1 MFIFLE
7 RKTFQGFDPKKLTLL
22 YPSCRASYND
32 SHISLRTSLNDCGTT
47 HNESEDAITF
57 YNEVRSVQSYSGN
70 IITREQNVSIP
81 FYCSYGRKAL
91 LRNPSFKTWKNHFTA
106 SEGKLLQGNA
116 HLITSVL
123 RYNVD
128 FISTRVIVQFNEF
141 IYFKGKHSLNKP
153 FFRKSPQL
161 VSLPNRWYSFSC
173 YLTLWCDFTTFS
185 RTQWDFR
192 FWSSSIW
199 LSVDAIIVP
208 YNHQGWVIHD
218 IYRS

>member
-7 RKTFQGFDPKKLTLL
+7 RKTFQGFDPNKLTLL

-57 YNEVRSVQSYSGN
+57 YNKVRSVQSYSGN

-91 LRNPSFKTWKNHFTA
+91 LRNPSFKTWKNHFPA
-106 SEGKLLQGNA
+106 SEGNLLQGNA

-123 RYNVD
+123 
-128 FISTRVIVQFNEF
+128 T
-141 IYFKGKHSLNKP
+141 SLQQESLYSSMNLYPSRENIHWINLFWKKKP
-153 FFRKSPQL
+153 FSSSPCQIDGTPL
-161 VSLPNRWYSFSC
+161 AVTWHCGAILRP
-173 YLTLWCDFTTFS
+173 LLLS
-185 RTQWDFR
+185 RTQWAFR
-192 FWSSSIW
+192 FCSSSIW
-199 LSVDAIIVP
+199 FSVDNLIVP
-208 YNHQGWVIHD
+208 NNHQGWVIHD
-218 IYRS
+218 VYRS